1 MSLKY
6 WGDREQLGGKGET
19 LFRGASAALATLA
32 LALVLAGP
40 VASATRQQMSQR
52 IFADL
57 ADNGRLDGHY
67 TRAQIDRALRS
78 PSLKN
83 YEPPA
88 STPSAS
94 RPPSRA
100 VPSAPEARGSVP
112 FSGLDLALFGAVGVP
127 LLLLG
132 ASLGRVARLKPEG
145 EPG

>member
-1 MSLKY
+1 M
-6 WGDREQLGGKGET
+6 
-19 LFRGASAALATLA
+19 FRGASAALATLA

>member
-1 MSLKY
+1 MV
-6 WGDREQLGGKGET
+6 
-19 LFRGASAALATLA
+19 RGASAALATLA

-40 VASATRQQMSQR
+40 AASATRQQMSQR

-88 STPSAS
+88 SAPSAPK
-94 RPPSRA
+94 PPSQA
-100 VPSAPEARGSVP
+100 VPSASDARGSVP

-132 ASLGRVARLKPEG
+132 ASLGHLARLKPEG

>member
-1 MSLKY
+1 MV
-6 WGDREQLGGKGET
+6 
-19 LFRGASAALATLA
+19 RGASAALVTLA

-40 VASATRQQMSQR
+40 AASATRQQTSQR

-67 TRAQIDRALRS
+67 TRAQIDRALRT

-83 YEPPA
+83 YDPPA
-88 STPSAS
+88 NAPPAPKS
-94 RPPSRA
+94 PSRA
-100 VPSAPEARGSVP
+100 VSSAPDPRPSVP

-132 ASLGRVARLKPEG
+132 ASLGHLARLKPEG